1 MSRIFI
7 VFILF
12 TLYGCRVTNGKKTNV
27 LTQNNKQKDNIYYIY
42 DNKKLFETDTYR
54 DDTSRLVFFSYFIPT
69 YTKWFDSIFDTV
81 DWYGFEL
88 IHYTIRGSVRY
99 KDTIFKKPKSYL
111 NQIDYY
117 DSTWFE
123 NKDNL
128 FRFWE
133 KNEITRVLDDSLKI
147 FLIRDYK
154 NTDSL
159 IIIRVHRRYRDALEG
174 SLLDDLK

>member
-12 TLYGCRVTNGKKTNV
+12 TLYGCRVTNSKETNV
-27 LTQNNKQKDNIYYIY
+27 STQNNKQKDNIYYIY
-42 DNKKLFETDTYR
+42 DNKKLFKTDIIR
-54 DDTSRLVFFSYFIPT
+54 DDTSRLVFFYYSIPT
-69 YTKWFDSIFDTV
+69 YTKWSDSIIFKVSHYD
-81 DWYGFEL
+81 FEL

-111 NQIDYY
+111 NQINYY

-133 KNEITRVLDDSLKI
+133 KNETTRVLDDPLKVY
-147 FLIRDYK
+147 LIRDYK
-154 NTDSL
+154 KTDSL
-159 IIIRVHRRYRDALEG
+159 IILRVHVSFREAWEG